1 MLPYKGLTRVGRRG
15 GSIIIRM
22 HRISP
27 IFATIPEAIEEIRQ
41 GRMVIIVDDE
51 DRENEGDLCCAA
63 EKVTPEIINFMARWG
78 RGLICLS
85 LTEEK
90 CEQLGLSL
98 QVGGEENG
106 SPYGTAFCVS
116 IDAREGITTGISAQD
131 RARTIQA
138 AIAPGAKPWDL
149 VRPGHIFPLRARR
162 GGVLVRAGHTEAS
175 VDLARLAGLQPAGV
189 ICEILNEDGTMARLP
204 DLLSLAQRHALKVI
218 TIAELIRYRL
228 QREVLVRVVA
238 EASLRSRYGS
248 WRALAFES
256 ALNPREVHV
265 ALVKGEIGGSDPVLV
280 RVHAGLSL
288 DDIFPCECE
297 QGGMIE
303 AALHVIAQAGRG
315 VFLYL
320 TRDHE
325 LGPILLRDLR
335 WHREGSGQSPFST
348 SEKGDGGPISS
359 RDMRDYGVGAQIL
372 HLLGVRRMRLL
383 TNHPRRLAALAGFG
397 LEVVEC
403 LPLIRGGCATEFG
416 DLTHQLEETT

>member
-1 MLPYKGLTRVGRRG
+1 MVGMLPYKGSTRVGRRG
-15 GSIIIRM
+15 GSIIIRTHEM
-22 HRISP
+22 LHV
-27 IFATIPEAIEEIRQ
+27 FATIPEAIEEIRQ

-63 EKVTPEIINFMARWG
+63 ERVTPEIINFMARWG

-98 QVGGEENG
+98 QVGGEENR

-149 VRPGHIFPLRARR
+149 VRPGHVFPLRARR

-204 DLLSLAQRHALKVI
+204 DLLSFAQRHALKVI

-228 QREVLVRVVA
+228 QREVLVRIVA
-238 EASLRSRYGS
+238 EASLRSRYGF

-265 ALVKGEIGGSDPVLV
+265 ALVKGEITGSDPVLV

-288 DDIFPCECE
+288 DDIFPCECG

-303 AALHVIAQAGRG
+303 AALQVIAQAGRG

-325 LGPILLRDLR
+325 LGPVLLRDLR
-335 WHREGSGQSPFST
+335 WHRE
-348 SEKGDGGPISS
+348 DGGPAHVPPSASEKTDDGLISS

-403 LPLIRGGCATEFG
+403 LPLIRRG
-416 DLTHQLEETT
+416 